1 VDTGRS
7 TRLFP
12 WVSILLL
19 ALFVLFGAGDKVQA
33 KPTVSVLATDPPG
46 TNVVLGRNQNFSMH
60 LRYESD
66 QPIRIWVQPYFQGKP
81 VDAGSNPSREYAA
94 GSGEAIGW
102 FFLFQEGAR
111 VDEIRIRAGDGS
123 TRGTSVVATYP
134 VEITASG
141 QAPEKRSGV
150 DWVNRLNALNAAA
163 QREDYEKRMNTP
175 VTAEDT
181 MLFSGFFLAVLGI
194 GLLGFAAPAWAVWKW
209 RGGWRIAAAFPA
221 AMMAFVVLRIVVDGT
236 MDPTSHNLWP
246 FEILMAGAASTGF
259 VFLAGLLRKIA
270 GSNRPS

>member
-1 VDTGRS
+1 M
-7 TRLFP
+7 
-12 WVSILLL
+12 
-19 ALFVLFGAGDKVQA
+19 
-33 KPTVSVLATDPPG
+33 
-46 TNVVLGRNQNFSMH
+46 LGRNENFSLH

-66 QPIRIWVQPYFQGKP
+66 HPVRIWVQPYFQGRP
-81 VDAGSNPSREYAA
+81 VNAGSNPSREYAA

-102 FFLFQEGAR
+102 FFLFQEDAQ

-123 TRGTSVVATYP
+123 TRGTSVVSTYP
-134 VEITASG
+134 VEIIGSG
-141 QAPEKRSGV
+141 QAPEKRSAV
-150 DWVNRLNALNAAA
+150 DWVNRLNALDAAA

-194 GLLGFAAPAWAVWKW
+194 GFLGFAAPAWAVWKW
-209 RGGWRIAAAFPA
+209 RGGWRIAAAIPA
-221 AMMAFVVLRIVVDGT
+221 ATMAFVVLRIVFDGA

-246 FEILMAGAASTGF
+246 FEILMAGAASVGF

-270 GSNRPS
+270 GSNRQR